1 MVFDISVALTW
12 ILFLALF
19 PISFVWLRRAWRI
32 VVNRDFS
39 EVGIK
44 RGESPPKPEK
54 FAPFEMP
61 VNLVAGGGAG
71 MRDGR
76 RAGWFLGVQH
86 LERHCRQHH
95 LVQVHCEFCAQSPC
109 PRQLAQGQGLK
120 GMANSLT
127 SQRLVALFCCGW
139 VLLNF
144 PLLGLWDVD
153 TTVLGVPLLPAA
165 LFTLWAL
172 LIAAVAWL
180 MERQTPETR
189 DD

>member
-1 MVFDISVALTW
+1 
-12 ILFLALF
+12 
-19 PISFVWLRRAWRI
+19 
-32 VVNRDFS
+32 
-39 EVGIK
+39 
-44 RGESPPKPEK
+44 
-54 FAPFEMP
+54 
-61 VNLVAGGGAG
+61 
-71 MRDGR
+71 
-76 RAGWFLGVQH
+76 
-86 LERHCRQHH
+86 
-95 LVQVHCEFCAQSPC
+95 
-109 PRQLAQGQGLK
+109 
-120 GMANSLT
+120 MANSLT

-180 MERQTPETR
+180 MERQMPETR